1 VRAATGKGSPSAMTN
16 DMPTVLVAE
25 DDRIIRLKLNH
36 VLTKEMGVNVVMA
49 EDGDQAWEIFQQG
62 GINFIISDWV
72 MPNCTGPELCQRVR
86 QTTGDHGYTYFILLT
101 SKTESGELVEGMESG
116 ADDYIRKPFDN
127 AELIARVKS
136 GLRVIKLEQ
145 DLANA
150 FKQLEETYQ
159 KQNTAVRS
167 AGLLQRRSLPR
178 EDKLAEVRRLTGIDI
193 AYRYESCEDL
203 GGDIIG
209 MAQPAPHLVAVYLA
223 DVSGHGIAPSLLA
236 VSLNTYL
243 QTLLQT
249 TTDPVAVGEAAHKF
263 CGDEFP
269 DGTYATLV
277 YMLFDT
283 RELKAQL
290 LIAGHPPAL
299 HIRPGGGLEQVDSG
313 AGPVGLLTVFPL
325 DPETSQLSLSPG
337 ERLLVYT
344 DGLTETR
351 NPAGEFYASENLNAA
366 ASRYSS
372 LSVDELLDHLR
383 EDVTA
388 WRGADV
394 PPDDDISLLAV
405 GIGPLPSAA

>member
-1 VRAATGKGSPSAMTN
+1 MADRKALGALPAIAMA
-16 DMPTVLVAE
+16 DALPTVLVAE

-36 VLTKEMGVNVVMA
+36 VLTKEMGINVVMA
-49 EDGDQAWEIFQQG
+49 EDGEQAWEIFQTQP
-62 GINFIISDWV
+62 IHFIISDWV

-86 QTTGDHGYTYFILLT
+86 GTTPDRGYTYFILLT

-136 GLRVIKLEQ
+136 GLRVISLEQ
-145 DLANA
+145 NLAQA
-150 FKQLEETYQ
+150 YRQLEETYQ
-159 KQNTAVRS
+159 KQSDAVKT

-178 EDKLAEVRRLTGIDI
+178 QERLDEVRRLTGIDI

-209 MAQPAPHLVAVYLA
+209 MAQPAENLVAVYLA

-243 QTLLQT
+243 QAFLTS
-249 TTDPVAVGEAAHKF
+249 TTDPASVGEAAHRF
-263 CGDEFP
+263 CGEEFP
-269 DGTYATLV
+269 DGTYATMV
-277 YMLFDT
+277 YILFDT
-283 RELKAQL
+283 KALTAQV

-299 HIRPGGGLEQVDSG
+299 HIRPDGSIDHIDAG
-313 AGPVGLLTVFPL
+313 AAPVGLLTSFPL
-325 DPETSQLSLSPG
+325 EPDTSALQLRAG

-351 NPAGEFYASENLNAA
+351 NEAREFFDTGNLEEAA
-366 ASRYSS
+366 RRYHSQSGSQMLDS
-372 LSVDELLDHLR
+372 LGAEV
-383 EDVTA
+383 VK
-388 WRGADV
+388 WRGPGV
-394 PPDDDISLLAV
+394 PPDDDISLVAIS
-405 GIGPLPSAA
+405 IGAAG

>member
-1 VRAATGKGSPSAMTN
+1 MANET
-16 DMPTVLVAE
+16 PTVLVAE

-49 EDGDQAWEIFQQG
+49 EDGDQAWELFQQQD
-62 GINFIISDWV
+62 IHFIISDWV

-86 QTTGDHGYTYFILLT
+86 QTTNDRGYTYFILLT

-150 FKQLEETYQ
+150 FKELDETFQ
-159 KQNTAVRS
+159 KQKAAVRS

-178 EDKLAEVRRLTGIDI
+178 LDKLAEVKKLTGIDI
-193 AYRYESCEDL
+193 AYHYEPCEDL

-223 DVSGHGIAPSLLA
+223 DVSGHGITPSLLA

-243 QTLLQT
+243 QTFLQT
-249 TTDPVAVGEAAHKF
+249 TTDPAAVGEAAHKF

-269 DGTYATLV
+269 DGTYATMV
-277 YMLFDT
+277 YILLDT
-283 RELKAQL
+283 REQKAQL
-290 LIAGHPPAL
+290 LIAGHPPAIRIGSDGHTE
-299 HIRPGGGLEQVDSG
+299 HIDSG

-325 DPETSQLSLSPG
+325 DAETSQVQFSQG
-337 ERLLVYT
+337 DRLLLYT

-351 NPAGEFYASENLNAA
+351 NPEGEFYATDNLDAA
-366 ASRYSS
+366 ASRYSN
-372 LSVDELLDHLR
+372 LSVNELLTRLGD
-383 EDVTA
+383 DVSR
-388 WRGADV
+388 WRGPGIA
-394 PPDDDISLLAV
+394 PDDDISLLAV
-405 GIGPLPSAA
+405 GIGPVPGAES

>member
-1 VRAATGKGSPSAMTN
+1 MAN
-16 DMPTVLVAE
+16 DTTVLVAE

-49 EDGDQAWEIFQQG
+49 EDGDQAWELFQQQP
-62 GINFIISDWV
+62 IHFIISDWV

-86 QTTGDHGYTYFILLT
+86 QTTPDRGYTYFILLT

-136 GLRVIKLEQ
+136 GLRVIELEHS
-145 DLANA
+145 LAGA
-150 FKQLEETYQ
+150 YRELEETYQ

-193 AYRYESCEDL
+193 AYRYAPCEDL

-209 MAQPAPHLVAVYLA
+209 MAQPAPNLVAVYLA
-223 DVSGHGIAPSLLA
+223 DVSGHGITPSLLA

-243 QTLLQT
+243 QTFLQT

-269 DGTYATLV
+269 DGTYATMV
-277 YMLFDT
+277 YILIDT
-283 RELKAQL
+283 KEQKAQL

-299 HIRPGGGLEQVDSG
+299 HIRPDGSLEHVDSG

-325 DPETSQLSLSPG
+325 DPETSTVQFSPG

-351 NPAGEFYASENLNAA
+351 NPEGEFYAGENLNAA
-366 ASRYSS
+366 ASRYAQLGVS
-372 LSVDELLDHLR
+372 DLLNQL
-383 EDVTA
+383 EQDVA
-388 WRGADV
+388 KWRGADIA
-394 PPDDDISLLAV
+394 PDDDISLLAV
-405 GIGPLPSAA
+405 GIGGMPAAG